1 MANSA
6 TILLVEDNPDDAAL
20 TELALRGGLPAQLEV
35 AHNAQEA
42 VDYLF
47 GDTNPVPRLVLL
59 DLGLPDTRGFEVLRR
74 IREDER
80 TRLIPV
86 VVLTSSM
93 SPDDVAESYRLGAN
107 SYVRKPVD
115 FDRFS
120 DRIREV
126 GHYWLGINEPLS
138 NGRAT

>member
-6 TILLVEDNPDDAAL
+6 PILLVEDNPDDAAL
-20 TELALRGGLPAQLEV
+20 TELALRRSWPAQLEV
-35 AHNAQEA
+35 ARNAQEA

-47 GDTNPVPRLVLL
+47 DDTKVVPPLVLL
-59 DLGLPDTRGFEVLRR
+59 DLGLPGTGGFEVLRR
-74 IREDER
+74 IRENER

-126 GHYWLGINEPLS
+126 GAYWLGVNEPPW
-138 NGRAT
+138 NGLDT